1 MEDGRRHCTASR
13 EPYFFTW
20 HLRDTSRLYESS
32 QYWSQ
37 NECWWD
43 PCLNLYGVL
52 TRLILVPHSSHLL
65 PGMHSPPLQAYA
77 TGGPVWRLASTG
89 ATKDACRTFG
99 VRSIPLS
106 SKRRHIV
113 SRWRGHTTHTTPPR
127 RPLHVYVRCAHET
140 ITPLFICSFLAKRIR
155 TRWGG
160 GRVDRYQHSIWGR
173 GWRHT
178 TCRESSNLQEFLMT
192 WYAAPGTSQAVPATV
207 ARTCR
212 IQGTT
217 QEPAR

>member
-1 MEDGRRHCTASR
+1 MEDGRRHCTAPR

-77 TGGPVWRLASTG
+77 TGGPIWRLASTA

-99 VRSIPLS
+99 VRSIRLS
-106 SKRRHIV
+106 SNRRHIV
-113 SRWRGHTTHTTPPR
+113 SRWRGPSEAHPKQVGRGVGLIGISTPSG
-127 RPLHVYVRCAHET
+127 A
-140 ITPLFICSFLAKRIR
+140 
-155 TRWGG
+155 GG
-160 GRVDRYQHSIWGR
+160 GGTLHAGKVAI
-173 GWRHT
+173 
-178 TCRESSNLQEFLMT
+178 FMT
-192 WYAAPGTSQAVPATV
+192 WYAAPGTSQTVPATV

>member
-1 MEDGRRHCTASR
+1 MEDGRRHCTASQ

-77 TGGPVWRLASTG
+77 TGGPIWRLASTA

-106 SKRRHIV
+106 SKRRDIV
-113 SRWRGHTTHTTPPR
+113 SGWSGPSE
-127 RPLHVYVRCAHET
+127 AH
-140 ITPLFICSFLAKRIR
+140 PNQG
-155 TRWGG
+155 GG

-178 TCRESSNLQEFLMT
+178 TCRESGNLHDVVRCPGYVPDRSSNS
-192 WYAAPGTSQAVPATV
+192 G
-207 ARTCR
+207 
-212 IQGTT
+212 
-217 QEPAR
+217 

>member
-1 MEDGRRHCTASR
+1 MKHGRRECTASR
-13 EPYFFTW
+13 QPYFFTW

-65 PGMHSPPLQAYA
+65 PGMGWPPLQGYA
-77 TGGPVWRLASTG
+77 TGGPIWKQASTA

-99 VRSIPLS
+99 ERSILHS
-106 SKRRHIV
+106 TKRRYIV
-113 SRWRGHTTHTTPPR
+113 AGWSGPSEAYPNQVGWDG
-127 RPLHVYVRCAHET
+127 L
-140 ITPLFICSFLAKRIR
+140 RIPSGA
-155 TRWGG
+155 GG
-160 GRVDRYQHSIWGR
+160 GGTLHAGKVAI
-173 GWRHT
+173 
-178 TCRESSNLQEFLMT
+178 FMT
-192 WYAAPGTSQAVPATV
+192 WYAAPGTSQTVPATV
-207 ARTCR
+207 ARTCL
-212 IQGTT
+212 IQGIT